1 MCIRDSND
9 EEKKLFGT
17 PDEDEF
23 ILDIGLNR
31 AIELIDRSN
40 AENVLFTEINTNLPI
55 VLKNGRFGEYT
66 EFDGFNKATKLKP
79 EDKEPSPKVS
89 YYEPSTIDYQSDS
102 GRRYVLKSLRV
113 EGFIVY
119 PEDSKKSSLAF
130 GVKIRKPGKAFKF
143 IKNLK
148 IEDSETEIPSD
159 WYKLDSEQHMFIF
172 KEILKPYLKDGGKI
186 VLLSDAKL
194 V

>member
-1 MCIRDSND
+1 MWTLNE

-79 EDKEPSPKVS
+79 EDKAPSPKVS
-89 YYEPSTIDYQSDS
+89 YYEPETIDYQSES
-102 GRRYVLKSLRV
+102 GRRYVLNSLRIL
-113 EGFIVY
+113 GFLY
-119 PEDSKKSSLAF
+119 KEDKSVLPV
-130 GVKIRKPGKAFKF
+130 GIKIRKPGKAFKF
-143 IKNLK
+143 IKNINHGFL
-148 IEDSETEIPSD
+148 ISTQ
-159 WYKLDSEQHMFIF
+159 L
-172 KEILKPYLKDGGKI
+172 G
-186 VLLSDAKL
+186 
-194 V
+194 